1 MNSDQILY
9 DIKHAIHAASSILI
23 TGQDVPDGDSLGS
36 ELALYDMLWQ
46 QKRHDKTAQGVEIV
60 IANDAM
66 PPAHYGFFP
75 HVDIITPCETIQ
87 ARQFQVGFVLDTG
100 TDRIGA
106 VLPVLKKCRAII
118 TIDHHQS
125 RAQGIE
131 QISWIDPAICSVA
144 EMLYD
149 FFEHPGWNLTLTP
162 DIAACLYGG
171 MIYDTGSFR
180 YPNTTAK
187 TLRIAAKLLETGFDF
202 SAVAERLFLEKPYSS
217 LQLLSA
223 VLHTLQRDETGQII
237 WGVVT
242 QDMLKQA
249 QADIEETDGIITH
262 YAFTQGVKVAIL
274 FKETSEHE
282 IKISF
287 RARGAI
293 DVGKFAKALTPKGGG
308 HHRAAGCTLHGSLE
322 QVQELVLQALQ
333 QVVTRKGVYG
343 AKNVIVA

>member
-23 TGQDVPDGDSLGS
+23 TGQDAPDGDSLGS

-46 QKRHDKTAQGVEIV
+46 QKRHDKTEQDVEII

-66 PPAHYGFFP
+66 PPAHYEFFP
-75 HVDIITPCETIQ
+75 HFDIIKPCEAIQ
-87 ARQFQVGFVLDTG
+87 ARQFEVGFVLDAG

-106 VLPVLKKCRAII
+106 VLPVLKKCRTII

-131 QISWIDPAICSVA
+131 QISWIDPEICSVA

-149 FFEHPGWNLTLTP
+149 FFEHPAWTLSLTP
-162 DIAACLYGG
+162 EIAGCLYGG

-180 YPNTTAK
+180 YPNTTAQ

-202 SAVAERLFLEKPYSS
+202 SVVAERLFLEKPYSS
-217 LQLLSA
+217 IKLLSA
-223 VLHTLQRDETGQII
+223 VLNTLQCDETGQII

-242 QDMLKQA
+242 QDMLRQCQA
-249 QADIEETDGIITH
+249 GIEETDGIITH
-262 YAFTQGVKVAIL
+262 YAFTQGIKAAIL
-274 FKETSEHE
+274 FKEMSAHD

-287 RARGAI
+287 RARGEV
-293 DVGKFAKALTPKGGG
+293 DVGKFAKFLTPKGGG
-308 HHRAAGCTLHGSLE
+308 HHRAAGCTLKGSLT
-322 QVQELVLQALQ
+322 QVQERVLQALQ
-333 QVVTRKGVYG
+333 QVISK
-343 AKNVIVA
+343 K